1 MMSPGRC
8 GIGLALAACASL
20 ALASASLAAPQ
31 SGTGKTDDLLSLL
44 DTDAEVVC
52 EDGVCRLV
60 PRSGTAVD
68 AAEGGELQF
77 PGYTVAANGMG
88 ERSAEELVALL
99 EGREAPRR
107 SIGLWGR
114 FAAAFFGGILLNLTP
129 CVLPMVPVTLMVLG
143 IGLGARRRRG
153 GVWTGLAYGGGIAV
167 AYGALG
173 VVSLAAGTAFG
184 TLQSSPWF
192 SAAVCVAMVALSLAM
207 FGVFRVDFSK
217 YRPAGS
223 AGGGERSGLGRLA
236 AAFAAGIGFA
246 VLAGACVAPVV
257 LETLVASLALQAEG
271 RPLAW
276 ALPFALGIGMG
287 FPWVLL
293 GAGLS
298 RWLPKPGRW
307 MVWVERGF
315 GVVAIAF
322 ALHYGWLAWNGF
334 AENEPT
340 ISAPGVARNTP
351 PGGSAAT
358 PLSEGGI
365 PQPQQSPFVL
375 PPSERGDA
383 PKGQGG
389 VLRAAETPP
398 QMAGIAWRTDAGE
411 AFREAEASG
420 KPIFVD
426 LWATWCRSCEA
437 MERGTLRDPKVA
449 EAVSGMVP
457 LRLQCEDLNSPE
469 AVALFR
475 ELGFTTVRGL
485 PAYAVLRRE

>member
-1 MMSPGRC
+1 MMRPGRC
-8 GIGLALAACASL
+8 VIGLALVACASL

-44 DTDAEVVC
+44 DSDAEVVC

-77 PGYTVAANGMG
+77 PGYTAAANGMG
-88 ERSAEELVALL
+88 ERSADELVALL

-153 GVWTGLAYGGGIAV
+153 GVWTGLAYGCGIAV

-192 SAAVCVAMVALSLAM
+192 SAAVCVVMVALSLAM

-223 AGGGERSGLGRLA
+223 AGGAERGMAGRLA
-236 AAFAAGIGFA
+236 AAFVAGIGFA

-276 ALPFALGIGMG
+276 ALPFALGVGMG

-307 MVWVERGF
+307 MMWVERGF
-315 GVVAIAF
+315 GVVAVAF

-334 AENEPT
+334 A
-340 ISAPGVARNTP
+340 
-351 PGGSAAT
+351 GG
-358 PLSEGGI
+358 
-365 PQPQQSPFVL
+365 
-375 PPSERGDA
+375 GDA
-383 PKGQGG
+383 DAGS
-389 VLRAAETPP
+389 ETG
-398 QMAGIAWRTDAGE
+398 GIAWRTDADE
-411 AFREAEASG
+411 AFREAEAAG

-469 AVALFR
+469 AVALFH